1 MSKVI
6 TGTFD
11 GQVLKP
17 DSLTDVGDLEP
28 QARYR
33 ITLERLPERD
43 LPVLNGIDG
52 DSSKGSSVIPNP
64 SRRPLADVLASI
76 HSDLRASGYR
86 PRTKEEVDAYIEEE
100 RNSWDDEE

>member
-28 QARYR
+28 QSRYR
-33 ITLERLPERD
+33 IILERLPDTETTG
-43 LPVLNGIDG
+43 PDG
-52 DSSKGSSVIPNP
+52 ETRARSGRPTVQVNP
-64 SRRPLADVLASI
+64 SPRPLAEVLASI
-76 HSDLRASGYR
+76 HAGLRASGHQ
-86 PRTKEEVDAYIEEE
+86 PPTKEEVDAYLEEE
-100 RNSWDDEE
+100 RNSWG